1 MAIKNGWIKY
11 LQKEC
16 ECVWVYPR
24 IHSKKRGTSSHR
36 NGKKFFL
43 KMIRLTLKNEFF
55 FGWGWQSKKK
65 KTIQQAVHKMFQ
77 SHCRR
82 KSHSGFDLISPNWES
97 KTDKT
102 DSDKGKKL
110 KKKWQWKFPN
120 QILPLR
126 EWNGITKYFQ
136 TTTITRSLGRSSH

>member
-1 MAIKNGWIKY
+1 MVGLNICRRSVSV
-11 LQKEC
+11 C
-16 ECVWVYPR
+16 ECTLAFIQKSEVPPPTEMEKSFSLKWSVWP
-24 IHSKKRGTSSHR
+24 SKT
-36 NGKKFFL
+36 N
-43 KMIRLTLKNEFF
+43 FF
-55 FGWGWQSKKK
+55 FGWGWQSKKKK

-126 EWNGITKYFQ
+126 EWNGITKYSQ
-136 TTTITRSLGRSSH
+136 TTIARSLGRSSH